1 MHRFFKHPWAIII
14 ICLGITGVLGYKLK
28 DVKLNNSVRQFFPQK
43 HASYKRLIETED
55 TYGSTVVIG
64 VSLESDKGSIV
75 TPDNIAIIDR
85 ITTQIE
91 KLDNVDRV
99 DSLTNIDYIYGKDN
113 ALVAGN
119 LIGLERGEDGL
130 YPRLTDEQI
139 NTIKQN
145 IASWSDMYNRVI
157 ISDDGHA
164 AQMQITLAANN
175 HPDMTKKQESDEA
188 VRQRILNQIR
198 EITQKETKDS
208 GLNVIYY
215 GDPVLTESSR
225 SFMMSDLTRLIP
237 LVVLVVLITLFLSF
251 KTLDGT
257 FLPLIAVLMATI
269 WTCGFMSLLH
279 FTFTIVTSV
288 IPVALIACGSAYGIH
303 MLTHYYIELDNFTG
317 TLTKEK
323 HTEIVMEGLK
333 DVWVAVFLAALT
345 TVLGFISLVSSPIA
359 PLHSF
364 AIFTALGIAFSLIL
378 SVTFIPALLM
388 VKPLSKVGHKSKGME
403 HLTKKVRVKME
414 ARANRLSEK
423 AARKTGNSNEE
434 QSVLYNIYHF
444 FCGSKPRLYLFCAL
458 IVLFSGIGLS
468 KLHVDTALINYF
480 PANCKMRRDVAYVDE
495 RFAGTNSLYM
505 LVKGPAQKDKDGKVV
520 MDEKGEPV
528 LVPGSM
534 TTPDILEPVDEMQA
548 YLDSKYDSIGKIVSF
563 TTFIKRMNQVMHIPS
578 STPVQSAAAPE
589 PDAAPAV
596 ESDFGGDFG
605 SDFGGDFGS
614 DFGTDFGSADAEA
627 PAAVPSDYVDPNIA
641 YSQKLIQPL
650 TVEDGLKM
658 LADAYADAGG
668 RTASVT
674 DIVNE
679 LEKKMNYNGSAY
691 YEIPYDTKK
700 YPAASREELSDLV
713 SQYLL
718 LFSGSLDRFANNALQ
733 PSCIRIQIQ
742 FRSHSTEEMGQLI
755 KDAKIYAERHFPA
768 GYTLEFTGPGELE
781 YTMTDMVVSSQ
792 MQSLIIS
799 LASVFIVI
807 ALAFGSGW
815 AGLLGA
821 IPLAFAI
828 ILNYM
833 VMGFSNINLDLVT
846 SIIASV
852 AVGVGIDYTIHFM
865 ETYRAERA
873 KSNDVELVAK
883 RTFKKSG
890 VGIITNA
897 LAVGLGFLVL
907 YFSKFVVLQFIGI
920 LVAIVMFTSSAL
932 AMTVIPGFLA
942 AYDPKFIRP
951 KGQRIT
957 QQTPE
962 KNTEN

>member
-64 VSLESDKGSIV
+64 VSLESDKGSII
-75 TPDNIAIIDR
+75 TPENIAIIDR

-119 LIGLERGEDGL
+119 LIGLARGEDGL
-130 YPRLTDEQI
+130 YPQLTEEQI
-139 NTIKQN
+139 NTVKQN

-175 HPDMTKKQESDEA
+175 HPDLTKKQESDEV
-188 VRQRILNQIR
+188 VRQKILDQIR

-225 SFMMSDLTRLIP
+225 NFMMSDLERLIP
-237 LVVLVVLITLFLSF
+237 LVVIVVLITLFLSF
-251 KTLDGT
+251 KTIDGT

-303 MLTHYYIELDNFTG
+303 MLTHYYIALDNFTG

-323 HTEIVMEGLK
+323 HKEIIMEGLK

-364 AIFTALGIAFSLIL
+364 AIFTALGIAFSLLL

-403 HLTKKVRVKME
+403 HLTNKVRTKME
-414 ARANRLSEK
+414 AHTNRLSER
-423 AARKTGNSNEE
+423 AARKTGSSTEE
-434 QSVLYNIYHF
+434 QSVLYSIYHF

-480 PANCKMRRDVAYVDE
+480 PANCKMRRDVAYVDK

-505 LVKGPAQKDKDGKVV
+505 LVKGPVQKDKNGNVV
-520 MDEKGEPV
+520 KDEKGEPV
-528 LVPGSM
+528 LAPGSM
-534 TTPDILEPVDEMQA
+534 TSPDILEPVDEMQT

-578 STPVQSAAAPE
+578 STAAQTAAVPKQAAATG
-589 PDAAPAV
+589 V
-596 ESDFGGDFG
+596 G

-614 DFGTDFGSADAEA
+614 DFGTDFGTADTAA
-627 PAAVPSDYVDPNIA
+627 PAPASVPSDYVDPNIA
-641 YSQKLIQPL
+641 YSQKLAQPM

-674 DIVNE
+674 EIVNE
-679 LEKKMNYNGSAY
+679 LEKKLNYNGSAY
-691 YEIPYDTKK
+691 YEIPYDAKK
-700 YPAASREELSDLV
+700 YPAAGREELSDLV

-718 LFSGSLDRFANNALQ
+718 LFSGSLDRFSNNALQ
-733 PSCIRIQIQ
+733 PSCIRIQVQ
-742 FRSHSTEEMGQLI
+742 FRSHSTEEMGELI
-755 KDAKIYAERHFPA
+755 KDAKAYAERHFPA

-833 VMGFSNINLDLVT
+833 VMGFAHINLDLVT

-873 KSNDVELVAK
+873 KSNDVELVAR

-932 AMTVIPGFLA
+932 AMTVIPGILT

-951 KGQRIT
+951 REQKNRQK
-957 QQTPE
+957 TPD